1 MTRPNLT
8 REQQPRDIQ
17 PQQQQTTKH
26 EPINTQKILTINF
39 VTTVVICLIVFM
51 ANSITTNKLANKID
65 GIVTSNEQTEE
76 ITGEAER
83 GIIADMGEFTLN
95 LADKNAR
102 RYLKVSVALELSKTA
117 EEINSTKGDMI
128 INREF
133 EIELNQYKPAIKDAI
148 ISILSSKTSDE
159 LATIPGKETAK
170 EQIAEAVEAVY
181 NGEREVIRV
190 SFGQFI
196 MQ

>member
-1 MTRPNLT
+1 MARPNQT
-8 REQQPRDIQ
+8 REQQPREIQ
-17 PQQQQTTKH
+17 PQQQTEKH

-39 VTTVVICLIVFM
+39 VTTIVICLIVFM
-51 ANSITTNKLANKID
+51 ANSITTSKLANKID

-76 ITGEAER
+76 VTGEAER

-102 RYLKVSVALELSKTA
+102 RYLKVSVALELSKTP

-133 EIELNQYKPAIKDAI
+133 EIELNQYKPAIKDSI